1 MSQVK
6 IRSGG
11 QVTIPPRIFSKYRLQ
26 EGDTL
31 EVCDAENGI
40 VLIPKNGAPKKTKD
54 RFWELIEKTWA
65 RNRNIDSRALD
76 RTINRAVRAYRAEER
91 KKLGR

>member
-1 MSQVK
+1 MPQVKVRSDRQVK
-6 IRSGG
+6 I
-11 QVTIPPRIFSKYRLQ
+11 PANIFTKYRLQ

-31 EVCDAENGI
+31 DVRDTENGI
-40 VLIPKNGAPKKTKD
+40 VFIPKNGTPPKAKD
-54 RFWELIEKTWA
+54 RFFELIERTWA

-91 KKLGR
+91 KSLGR